1 MKPFRTSALLAAF
14 VLVAVLPA
22 SASAALTAKRIRI
35 APHTGFVRVV
45 VDFTGAALA
54 FNDANMAPGNI
65 DTQGRARL
73 DITKAGA
80 TTTAAAASGSG
91 ANVSIVRVAGG
102 LRVRITS
109 PARRFKFLGYTVLH
123 SPERLVIDLY
133 RRASLAQ
140 LATGG
145 CLTILPTT
153 TSTSGRVTVRGTV
166 TTRIFE
172 NNFRVRLRRSNGGVV
187 AADDSVAGCF
197 SVPAGDK
204 VVESGESAVPL
215 LTTGGTVTLVLHSAS
230 GTGELWVSPDV
241 SREPTTLAADPIR
254 RSTGR
259 NWPSRCSN
267 SSLL

>member
-80 TTTAAAASGSG
+80 TTTAAAVSGSG

-109 PARRFKFLGYTVLH
+109 SARRFKFLGYTVLH

-145 CLTILPTT
+145 CLKILPTT

-187 AADDSVAGCF
+187 AA
-197 SVPAGDK
+197 K
-204 VVESGESAVPL
+204 
-215 LTTGGTVTLVLHSAS
+215 TVTAATPTGPFSTVLRHSVGTQQTGLVEAIVFSAKD
-230 GTGELWVSPDV
+230 GAVQCLYQRPV
-241 SREPTTLAADPIR
+241 TLRP
-254 RSTGR
+254 
-259 NWPSRCSN
+259 
-267 SSLL
+267 